1 MSNSTTQT
9 TQAQIAMNYIWW
21 GAGAALVVLGGLVA
35 KQAWWATIPLI
46 LCGLAVFPVIF
57 SRILERLN
65 ISDKINARMPI
76 VMLVLLGSTYLVFA
90 QINNTEVL
98 AKAQFEQT
106 QREQREKAEAARL
119 EQQAMAKQKAQT
131 EFNDNSEQILA
142 ALKKS
147 ISSKDVPAGQVIV
160 SKYTGNVADMRFI
173 ALSAEF
179 SNMKSEV
186 EREKAIADLL
196 NQAKTLKADQ
206 YDAGIQIYQKLAA
219 LDPRNKQYQVK
230 VERFTKLQKEAVERE
245 QKAKAE
251 AAAKAA
257 RQKKMEEQFSAWDGA
272 HRNFERLI
280 KAAMNDPDSYEHI
293 ETRYRDMGDRIRVSC
308 KFRGRNGFGGMV
320 VNTKIADF
328 DIDGNFIREIQ

>member
-1 MSNSTTQT
+1 MSNSTTQN
-9 TQAQIAMNYIWW
+9 TQAQIAMNSIWW
-21 GAGAALVVLGGLVA
+21 VAGAALVVLGGLVV

-46 LCGLAVFPVIF
+46 LCGLAVLPVIF

-65 ISDKINARMPI
+65 VSDKINARMPI

-90 QINNTEVL
+90 QINNNAVL
-98 AKAQFEQT
+98 AKAQLEQA

-119 EQQAMAKQKAQT
+119 EQQAMAKQKAQV
-131 EFNDNSEQILA
+131 EFSDNSEQILA

-147 ISSKDVPAGQVIV
+147 IGSKDVPAGQVII
-160 SKYTGNVADMRFI
+160 SKYAGNVADMRFI

-196 NQAKTLKADQ
+196 NQAKTLKPDQ
-206 YDAGIQIYQKLAA
+206 YDAGIQVYQKLAA
-219 LDPRNKQYQVK
+219 LDPKNKQYHVK

-257 RQKKMEEQFSAWDGA
+257 RQKKLEEQFSAWDGA

-328 DIDGNFIREIQ
+328 DIDGNFIQEIQ

>member
-9 TQAQIAMNYIWW
+9 TQAQIAMNNIWW
-21 GAGAALVVLGGLVA
+21 VAGAALVVLGGLVA
-35 KQAWWATIPLI
+35 KQAWWATIPLV
-46 LCGLAVFPVIF
+46 LCGLAVFPVVF
-57 SRILERLN
+57 SRILDRLGV
-65 ISDKINARMPI
+65 SDKINARMPI
-76 VMLVLLGSTYLVFA
+76 VLMVLVGSTCLLFA
-90 QINNTEVL
+90 QINNNEVL
-98 AKAQFEQT
+98 AKAQLEQA
-106 QREQREKAEAARL
+106 QREQRKQAEAARL
-119 EQQAMAKQKAQT
+119 EQEAIAKQKAQA
-131 EFNDNSEQILA
+131 EFDENSEQILA
-142 ALKKS
+142 DLKKS
-147 ISSKDVPAGQVIV
+147 ILSKDVPAGQAII
-160 SKYTGNVADMRFI
+160 SKYTGNVADKRFI

-179 SNMKSEV
+179 SNMKSGV
-186 EREKAIADLL
+186 EREKAVADLL
-196 NQAKTLKADQ
+196 SQAKTLKADQ

-219 LDPRNKQYQVK
+219 LDPGNKQYQVK

-251 AAAKAA
+251 VAAKAA
-257 RQKKMEEQFSAWDGA
+257 RQKKLEQQFSAWDGA